1 MALVEISNIDKFVT
15 LARKYNFE
23 SVDIMLNTIYN
34 EIEWVLEAG
43 IKYKKDYNPKGYN
56 TESDTENE

>member
-1 MALVEISNIDKFVT
+1 MALVEISNADKFVT

-34 EIEWVLEAG
+34 EIAWVLEAG
-43 IKYKKDYNPKGYN
+43 IKYKEDYM
-56 TESDTENE
+56 ESDIENE

>member
-23 SVDIMLNTIYN
+23 SIDTMFNTIYN
-34 EIEWVLEAG
+34 EIAWVLEAD
-43 IKYKKDYNPKGYN
+43 IKYQEDYM
-56 TESDTENE
+56 ESDIENE